1 MTSIKL
7 NFVNLASIRFG
18 EELHELVDFNRK
30 RLSEA
35 SNLNILPLADE
46 LCSREPCLNNER
58 CRNVLKF
65 DGTGDFIVTE
75 NFIFKPVHCISTFI
89 CECPIGFA
97 GNRSMPELLQ
107 WPSAINIP
115 LEKAELCIIRK
126 LFSQA
131 MFRDEKKQKTA
142 VHLRFPL
149 SRINSK
155 FILTFPRLSINYP
168 SFVQLQQHQ
177 ASRRQLISSNQT
189 KMIILRLSWLG
200 NTNNLISKS
209 AACETESNYLSTA
222 LKLKKPLSGAVFPLT
237 NAAIN

>member
-1 MTSIKL
+1 MASIEL

-97 GNRSMPELLQ
+97 G
-107 WPSAINIP
+107 
-115 LEKAELCIIRK
+115 K
-126 LFSQA
+126 
-131 MFRDEKKQKTA
+131 
-142 VHLRFPL
+142 
-149 SRINSK
+149 
-155 FILTFPRLSINYP
+155 
-168 SFVQLQQHQ
+168 
-177 ASRRQLISSNQT
+177 
-189 KMIILRLSWLG
+189 LSWLG

-209 AACETESNYLSTA
+209 AAYETESNYLSTA